1 MKSFKKTALV
11 VLLTVFTAIACTN
24 QDVVEDMNY
33 KDKDIQE
40 VEVVR
45 LVEEQAPDNDEE
57 EANLPTA
64 KKDPIINVKRDKD

>member
-45 LVEEQAPDNDEE
+45 LVEEQLPNNGEE
-57 EANLPTA
+57 NTDLPTA
-64 KKDPIINVKRDKD
+64 KRDPIIKIKRDRD

>member
-45 LVEEQAPDNDEE
+45 LVEEQAPDNEE

-64 KKDPIINVKRDKD
+64 KNDPIIKVKRDRD